1 MELSTVG
8 GEEVSCQHF
17 RAEARDS
24 CSLTCLWVP
33 HVVSVGSS
41 GLAGKQAERGPS

>member
-1 MELSTVG
+1 MGLSTVG
-8 GEEVSCQHF
+8 GEVSRQHF
-17 RAEARDS
+17 RAKARDS